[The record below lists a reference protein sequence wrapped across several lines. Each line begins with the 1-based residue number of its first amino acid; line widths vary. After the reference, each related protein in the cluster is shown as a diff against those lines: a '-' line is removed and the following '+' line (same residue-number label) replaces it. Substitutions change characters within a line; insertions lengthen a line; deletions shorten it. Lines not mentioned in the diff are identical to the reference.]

1 MGTKQEYQLELERSS
16 QPAGSDRLLGFEC
29 LWSPGGVE
37 EALDAATGIVADTV
51 LELLGRPASR
61 NQAASAL
68 VELLESF

>member
-1 MGTKQEYQLELERSS
+1 MGIKQEHQVELERSS

-29 LWSPGGVE
+29 QWSPDAAE
-37 EALDAATGIVADTV
+37 EALDAATGIIADTV
-51 LELLGRPASR
+51 LELLGKPASR